1 MKLMLLALLV
11 GLALCDPSGA
21 ENPSPAEGPNPDG
34 GSHNDPAAK
43 LTVTAV
49 LQESEHV
56 ELPPNMPNPF
66 K

>member
-1 MKLMLLALLV
+1 MKFILLALCV
-11 GLALCDPSGA
+11 GLALCNPSGA
-21 ENPSPAEGPNPDG
+21 ENLSPAEGPNQDG
-34 GSHNDPAAK
+34 GSHNNPAAK

>member
-1 MKLMLLALLV
+1 MKFILLALFV
-11 GLALCDPSGA
+11 GLALCDLSGA

-34 GSHNDPAAK
+34 GHNDPAAK